1 MQKHMLGTGGYL
13 EVTHNVRDWIVKLA
27 HKACANCDEKD
38 YEKCT
43 KCETYIAINEVY
55 KNAT

>member
-1 MQKHMLGTGGYL
+1 MLGTGGYL